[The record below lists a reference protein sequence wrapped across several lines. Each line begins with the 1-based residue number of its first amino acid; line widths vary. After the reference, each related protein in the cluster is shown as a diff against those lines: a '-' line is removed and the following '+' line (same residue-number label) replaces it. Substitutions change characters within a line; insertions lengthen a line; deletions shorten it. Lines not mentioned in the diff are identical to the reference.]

1 MLKKIVATGLSCA
14 LVLGNIP
21 SFAEI
26 GSELSLNEAIEQAIE
41 NSSDIRD
48 INANI
53 PAVEEQVR
61 KAKEG
66 AKQYQWMIEK
76 YETYRIMY
84 YDVDDDYDKY
94 IDMTSDELMEE
105 LADLSVR
112 IMNNRNPSKIK
123 KMLKDI
129 DFITYALTFGLEEP
143 DLTDEDIY
151 SRYAKNAETLGYQAE
166 KELTKLQNN
175 VDLVKGNVTV
185 GVTKLYMG
193 ILEMESGIETQNM
206 LYGVRSDIHDELIKM
221 YDQGLISE
229 FDLFSSQTELSKLKL
244 AIEKLEIQEQGLLM
258 TLNNM
263 IGLDVLEETEMD
275 RNFESRYY
283 KDNVSIRD
291 IANKAVENSPV
302 LEALRIDLDFY
313 KSNYD
318 LYQKYDGYEFGT
330 EYEDLTYQIEKLT
343 SELRESEASL
353 RSDANYIIGDIA
365 AKKKMIES
373 YSKAYNNATQK
384 LKQAEK
390 QLELGL
396 IKQTDVHGLMV
407 SQASALM
414 NLNNAKRDLTS
425 AMIKLDMYVDYGVA
439 YE

>member
-1 MLKKIVATGLSCA
+1 M
-14 LVLGNIP
+14 
-21 SFAEI
+21 
-26 GSELSLNEAIEQAIE
+26 Q
-41 NSSDIRD
+41 
-48 INANI
+48 
-53 PAVEEQVR
+53 
-61 KAKEG
+61 
-66 AKQYQWMIEK
+66 
-76 YETYRIMY
+76 
-84 YDVDDDYDKY
+84 
-94 IDMTSDELMEE
+94 
-105 LADLSVR
+105 
-112 IMNNRNPSKIK
+112 
-123 KMLKDI
+123 
-129 DFITYALTFGLEEP
+129 
-143 DLTDEDIY
+143 
-151 SRYAKNAETLGYQAE
+151 KNAETLGYQAE

-313 KSNYD
+313 KNNYD

-330 EYEDLTYQIEKLT
+330 EYEDLTYQIEK
-343 SELRESEASL
+343 
-353 RSDANYIIGDIA
+353 ANIR
-365 AKKKMIES
+365 
-373 YSKAYNNATQK
+373 
-384 LKQAEK
+384 
-390 QLELGL
+390 
-396 IKQTDVHGLMV
+396 V
-407 SQASALM
+407 
-414 NLNNAKRDLTS
+414 KR
-425 AMIKLDMYVDYGVA
+425 K
-439 YE
+439 

>member
-1 MLKKIVATGLSCA
+1 
-14 LVLGNIP
+14 
-21 SFAEI
+21 
-26 GSELSLNEAIEQAIE
+26 
-41 NSSDIRD
+41 
-48 INANI
+48 
-53 PAVEEQVR
+53 
-61 KAKEG
+61 
-66 AKQYQWMIEK
+66 
-76 YETYRIMY
+76 
-84 YDVDDDYDKY
+84 
-94 IDMTSDELMEE
+94 
-105 LADLSVR
+105 
-112 IMNNRNPSKIK
+112 
-123 KMLKDI
+123 MLKDI

-143 DLTDEDIY
+143 DLTDEEIY

-313 KSNYD
+313 KNNYD

-343 SELRESEASL
+343 SELRENEASL